1 MPTPSRGKVA
11 ALTAQLLG
19 QPPGLRYQRQQ
30 VGVAVG
36 GAGAQRNKEAR
47 IGAAQV
53 EQQHRQV
60 RCLQGERYAPQ
71 PPSITGAPQAMQQ
84 QHQGP
89 GTLARQGLKQQ
100 GQQPI
105 PRQGK
110 FDSTWA

>member
-1 MPTPSRGKVA
+1 
-11 ALTAQLLG
+11 
-19 QPPGLRYQRQQ
+19 
-30 VGVAVG
+30 
-36 GAGAQRNKEAR
+36 
-47 IGAAQV
+47 
-53 EQQHRQV
+53 V